1 MAIKMLVENDPSA
14 TDKEKENLVKALLGN
29 CAGDNGNEPLVVSIK
44 ETARLLGYKGPAAV
58 RKAIGR
64 GALKPFY
71 GGKDKKRASG
81 VIYSSII
88 EAVNIGGNE
97 EKVNIG
103 GNENEH

>member
-14 TDKEKENLVKALLGN
+14 TDKEKDALVKALMGN
-29 CAGDNGNEPLVVSIK
+29 CNGDYGNAPLVVSIK

-64 GALKPFY
+64 GSLKPFY

-81 VIYSSII
+81 VIYSSIV
-88 EAVNIGGNE
+88 EALNSE
-97 EKVNIG
+97 END
-103 GNENEH
+103 NEH